1 MNDNDPP
8 KLLRIPQKFRTVND
22 VLGVAFH
29 LNLTNVIVLSQRE
42 NGDLVFLDTD
52 MTEAQANWLLDKIKT
67 LLLMPSCYE
76 MVNAD
81 GGF

>member
-1 MNDNDPP
+1 MNDNAP
-8 KLLRIPQKFRTVND
+8 KLLRIPHKLRSVND

-29 LNLTNVIVLSQRE
+29 LNLQNIMVLSQRE

-67 LLLMPSCYE
+67 LLLLPSCYE
-76 MVNAD
+76 MVNTD
-81 GGF
+81 VR

>member
-1 MNDNDPP
+1 MNDNASPR
-8 KLLRIPQKFRTVND
+8 LLRIPQKFRTVKD
-22 VLGVAFH
+22 VIGVAFH
-29 LNLTNVIVLSQRE
+29 LNLTNVMVLSQRE

-76 MVNAD
+76 MVNVD
-81 GGF
+81 E